1 MATMRDVANAAGVST
16 ATVSRVLSNH
26 PAISPG
32 TRDRVLASVEALSY
46 RPNGVARSLRS
57 ETTATIGLVVSNVAN
72 PFFAEVARAVE
83 DAAAESGLSVVL
95 GNADESSER
104 EARYLDVMMEK
115 RVDGLVLSPTSGDTR
130 AVREVL
136 SRRVP
141 LVFLDRTLPMFD
153 VPSVSTDPYTGIQ
166 ELVQH
171 LFDAGHQSA
180 AVISG
185 SKNTVPGRQRLDAFL
200 HAARDK
206 GIRVKRE
213 HVVAGGFQQE
223 DGARA
228 MRALLRRPRPL
239 PSVVFVSNNLMTLGA
254 LLTLK
259 DAGLTIPGD
268 VAIAS
273 YDDSPWFE
281 VLDPPVTAVA
291 QPVRDLGRIAVD
303 LITAVIRGE
312 HPKSVSLP
320 AHLIVRAS
328 SGGAR

>member
-130 AVREVL
+130 AVR
-136 SRRVP
+136 
-141 LVFLDRTLPMFD
+141 
-153 VPSVSTDPYTGIQ
+153 
-166 ELVQH
+166 
-171 LFDAGHQSA
+171 
-180 AVISG
+180 
-185 SKNTVPGRQRLDAFL
+185 
-200 HAARDK
+200 
-206 GIRVKRE
+206 
-213 HVVAGGFQQE
+213 
-223 DGARA
+223 
-228 MRALLRRPRPL
+228 
-239 PSVVFVSNNLMTLGA
+239 
-254 LLTLK
+254 
-259 DAGLTIPGD
+259 
-268 VAIAS
+268 
-273 YDDSPWFE
+273 
-281 VLDPPVTAVA
+281 
-291 QPVRDLGRIAVD
+291 
-303 LITAVIRGE
+303 
-312 HPKSVSLP
+312 
-320 AHLIVRAS
+320 
-328 SGGAR
+328 